1 MKRKVDAGFIASCLP
16 DAPEG
21 FKFRVDK
28 ATATT
33 WRVVLVHPD
42 KYTYKSGVETTWGI
56 VKGNGIYRSN
66 NGKVPSERVCDL
78 LDGAELPGWSCIKP
92 VPNPR
97 LAELREI
104 EAAKTK
110 KK

>member
-1 MKRKVDAGFIASCLP
+1 MKRKVDAGFIASRLP

-42 KYTYKSGVETTWGI
+42 RYTHKTGETTWGI

-66 NGKVPSERVCDL
+66 NGKVP
-78 LDGAELPGWSCIKP
+78 WSWS
-92 VPNPR
+92 V
-97 LAELREI
+97 
-104 EAAKTK
+104 TS
-110 KK
+110 